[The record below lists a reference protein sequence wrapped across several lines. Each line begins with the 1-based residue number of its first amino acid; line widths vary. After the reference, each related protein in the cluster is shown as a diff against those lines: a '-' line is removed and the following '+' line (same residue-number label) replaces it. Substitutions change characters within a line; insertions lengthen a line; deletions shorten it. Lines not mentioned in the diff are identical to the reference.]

1 MSAAACAKKILCDPD
16 VNKSQAFANTF
27 KFLQYQAEAN
37 YSGDPD
43 RLIDI
48 KAALSDAMLPHLL
61 EAEKAGA
68 EVLDKYS

>member
-27 KFLQYQAEAN
+27 EFLQAQAYAN
-37 YSGDPD
+37 YGGDPD
-43 RLIDI
+43 YLVNL
-48 KAALSDAMLPHLL
+48 KKALSDAMLPHLI

-68 EVLDKYS
+68 EVLDKYL